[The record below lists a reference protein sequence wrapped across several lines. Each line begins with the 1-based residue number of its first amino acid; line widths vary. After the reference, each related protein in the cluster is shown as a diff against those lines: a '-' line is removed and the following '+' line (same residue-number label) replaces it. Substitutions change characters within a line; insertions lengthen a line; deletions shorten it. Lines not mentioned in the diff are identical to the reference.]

1 MNKKTLLY
9 ISLFISIKSFA
20 QSDLNTYFMPS
31 LAQKNGMNPALVE
44 DKKWVIGGDISQG
57 FYNTFAG
64 IKTENNRIVF
74 ENPGSTESFFN
85 HLNWTI
91 SNLTLRLRKN
101 TFIGVSNTLRSL
113 DFANIGGEGAQLF
126 IYGNAPFIGKTVA
139 INPDVQLLRFND
151 FGISLAQKIGDLKI
165 AGRVKLFSGINAV
178 STGNKDFSL
187 KTDSDVYQLTLKTD
201 YELFTAPSRSVPD
214 LVNGTGVLVTNVQG
228 KGIGFD
234 LGLAYEVNEKI
245 SVSAAI
251 IDLGSIKWNGSSSTS
266 NGENTYRGVDAT
278 KLFTGDKNFKVAV
291 NSDTLLAQL
300 KFKTIENTSFKTDI
314 PTTFNLSGTYKI
326 NEKLT
331 SAVLLS
337 STSFRGQRYNA
348 LLINGQYQL
357 IPLINVGLSYGVR
370 NSYSMLGANITLS
383 KGVFQIFALS
393 DNILGLA
400 SPLQSANVNGRAG
413 INLRF

>member
-1 MNKKTLLY
+1 MNKQILLY

-44 DKKWVIGGDISQG
+44 DKKWVIGGDASQG
-57 FYNTFAG
+57 FYNTFGG
-64 IKTENNRIVF
+64 IKTSDNRIVF
-74 ENPGSTESFFN
+74 DNPSTTESFFRSI
-85 HLNWTI
+85 NWTI
-91 SNLTLRLRKN
+91 LNATLRLREN
-101 TFIGVSNTLRSL
+101 TFIGVSNTLRRL
-113 DFANIGGEGAQLF
+113 DFASIGGEGGQLF

-151 FGISLAQKIGDLKI
+151 FGISLTQKIGSLKV
-165 AGRVKLFSGINAV
+165 AGRVKFFSGINAV
-178 STGNKDFSL
+178 STGNRDFSL
-187 KTDSDVYQLTLKTD
+187 TTDKDVYQLTTKTN
-201 YELFTAPSRSVPD
+201 YELFTAPSRSVST
-214 LVNGTGVLVTNVQG
+214 LINGTGVLVTNVQG
-228 KGIGFD
+228 KGVGFD
-234 LGLAYEVNEKI
+234 LGLAYDVNEKI
-245 SVSAAI
+245 SVSAAV
-251 IDLGSIKWNGSSSTS
+251 IDLGSIKWNGSSNTS

-278 KLFTGDKNFKVAV
+278 KLFTGDKSFKVAV

-300 KFKTIENTSFKTDI
+300 KFKTVENTTFNTDI
-314 PTTFNLSGTYKI
+314 PTTINLSGTYKI
-326 NEKLT
+326 NEKLS

-337 STSFRGQRYNA
+337 STSFRGQRYNS

-393 DNILGLA
+393 DNVLGLA
-400 SPLQSANVNGRAG
+400 RPLKSANVNGRIG

>member
-1 MNKKTLLY
+1 MNKQFLLY

-44 DKKWVIGGDISQG
+44 DKKWVIGADGSQG
-57 FYNTFAG
+57 FYNTFGG
-64 IKTENNRIVF
+64 IKTSDNRIVF
-74 ENPGSTESFFN
+74 DNPNTTESFFRN
-85 HLNWTI
+85 INWTLL
-91 SNLTLRLRKN
+91 NATLRLREN
-101 TFIGVSNTLRSL
+101 TFIGVSNTLRRL
-113 DFANIGGEGAQLF
+113 DYANISGEGAQLF

-151 FGISLAQKIGDLKI
+151 FGISLTQKIGNLKI
-165 AGRVKLFSGINAV
+165 AGRVKFFSGINAV

-187 KTDSDVYQLTLKTD
+187 TTDKDVYQLTLKTN
-201 YELFTAPSRSVPD
+201 YELFTAPSRSVST
-214 LVNGTGVLVTNVQG
+214 LINGAGVLVTNVQG
-228 KGIGFD
+228 TGVGFD
-234 LGLAYEVNEKI
+234 LGLAYDVNEKI
-245 SVSAAI
+245 SVSAAV
-251 IDLGSIKWNGSSSTS
+251 IDLGSIKWNGSNNTS

-278 KLFTGDKNFKVAV
+278 KLFTGDKNFKISV

-300 KFKTIENTSFKTDI
+300 KFKTVENTTFKTDI
-314 PTTFNLSGTYKI
+314 PTTINLSGTYKI
-326 NEKLT
+326 NEKL
-331 SAVLLS
+331 SSSVLFS
-337 STSFRGQRYNA
+337 STSFRSKRYNS

-400 SPLQSANVNGRAG
+400 RPVKSANANGRVG
-413 INLRF
+413 VNLRF